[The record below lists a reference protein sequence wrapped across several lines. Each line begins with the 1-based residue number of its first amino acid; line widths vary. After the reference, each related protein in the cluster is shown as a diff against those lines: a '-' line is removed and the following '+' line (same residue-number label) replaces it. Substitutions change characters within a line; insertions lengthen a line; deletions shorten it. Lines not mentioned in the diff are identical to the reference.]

1 MIGINLKTINNMTNF
16 LNNGL
21 KNYEKND
28 LLITKNSYINQKH
41 RYTNIIFL
49 KGYIFFKSF

>member
-21 KNYEKND
+21 KNYEKNA
-28 LLITKNSYINQKH
+28 LLITKNSYINQKQ
-41 RYTNIIFL
+41 
-49 KGYIFFKSF
+49 